1 MQVEFNDFVLLILVP
16 SDVISYQYKHFQKA
30 LCVGGFLVK
39 DIAEISL

>member
-30 LCVGGFLVK
+30 LCVWGGF
-39 DIAEISL
+39 S